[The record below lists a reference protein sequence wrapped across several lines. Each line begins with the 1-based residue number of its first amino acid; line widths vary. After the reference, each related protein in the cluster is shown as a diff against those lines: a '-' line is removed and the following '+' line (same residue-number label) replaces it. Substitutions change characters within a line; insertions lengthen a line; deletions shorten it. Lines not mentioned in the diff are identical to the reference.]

1 MEKKLAIVLGI
12 TPDLSF
18 AAGVML
24 ISLKRHLAPHV
35 DAYDVL
41 IIHDGELDAND
52 TRLFQKICP
61 NCALIDYKP
70 LYLDVSALPPD
81 FHPAYIYRFEVFRM
95 LDTYKTLIWLD
106 CDLAIQDDISELL
119 EYGPLAMA
127 IDNLSIPVTSN
138 GLTLQTNFK
147 IPLEGYDMNS
157 AFYNTG
163 VIVFQDTIHDP
174 LQIYEWCMNMFTSF
188 YDILNYQDQPVLN
201 MLVQKHPDMF
211 TSFPTEKFN
220 SFVPFA
226 SSNTAAIV
234 HAIGR
239 RKFWNDAFVAL
250 SYPEWQRDYHRWL
263 KMGGSRYSGNIF
275 FHDFSHCGTY
285 QLFKKLLSKKTPRTP

>member
-1 MEKKLAIVLGI
+1 MKKKLALVLGI

-52 TRLFQKICP
+52 TMLFQTICP
-61 NCALIDYKP
+61 HCTLIEYKP
-70 LYLDVSALPPD
+70 LYLDINALPSN
-81 FHPAYIYRFEVFRM
+81 FHPAYIYRFEVFRL
-95 LDTYKTLIWLD
+95 LDEYKTLIWLD
-106 CDLAIQDDISELL
+106 CDLAIQDDISGLI
-119 EYGPLAMA
+119 EYGPFAMA
-127 IDNLSIPVTSN
+127 IDNFSTPVVKN

-147 IPLEGYDMNS
+147 IPLAGYDMN
-157 AFYNTG
+157 AEFYNTG
-163 VIVFQDTIHDP
+163 VIVFQDTIQAP
-174 LQIYEWCMNMFTSF
+174 LQIYEWCMNTFTSL
-188 YDILNYQDQPVLN
+188 YDILIYQDQPVLN

-211 TSFPTEKFN
+211 AKLPTERFN

-250 SYPEWQRDYHRWL
+250 SYPEWQRDYRRWL
-263 KMGGSRYSGNIF
+263 KMGGSSYSGSIF
-275 FHDFSHCGTY
+275 FHDLAKFGTY
-285 QLFKKLLSKKTPRTP
+285 QLFKKLLAKKKTGE